1 LNDVKVFVAGAAG
14 AIGRQLVPLLLAA
27 GHAVTGT
34 TRDPA
39 RVELLRAAGAEPIVL
54 DIYDARA
61 VERAIAAARP
71 DVVINQL
78 TDLASGFGPEQLR
91 ANSRLRR
98 VGTRHLVDAMLSTG
112 VTRLVAQSGAWLYGP
127 GPLPHTED
135 QPLPEPK
142 DQNDD
147 PVLTGVRE
155 LERVTLE
162 TPRIVGVVL
171 RYGFLYGPGTAY
183 PERGDLKDGPSV
195 SVFDAARAAA
205 LAIDRG
211 SPGVYNIVDED
222 DAVSNRRAKELLGW
236 APSVR

>member
-1 LNDVKVFVAGAAG
+1 MNDVRVFVAGAAG

-34 TRDPA
+34 SRDPA
-39 RVELLRAAGAEPIVL
+39 RVEWLRTAGADPIVL
-54 DIYDARA
+54 DVYDASAVRRA
-61 VERAIAAARP
+61 MAAARP
-71 DVVINQL
+71 EVVIHQL

-91 ANSRLRR
+91 ANSRLRQ
-98 VGTRHLVDAMLSTG
+98 VGTRHLVEAMLSAG

-142 DQNDD
+142 TQSDE
-147 PVLTGVRE
+147 PVLTGVLE
-155 LERVTLE
+155 LERMTLD

-183 PERGDLKDGPSV
+183 PERSDLKTGPSV
-195 SVFDAARAAA
+195 SVLDAARASV
-205 LAIDRG
+205 LAVDHG
-211 SPGVYNIVDED
+211 SPGVYNIVDDD
-222 DAVSNRRAKELLGW
+222 DAVSNRRAHELLGW
-236 APSVR
+236 APS